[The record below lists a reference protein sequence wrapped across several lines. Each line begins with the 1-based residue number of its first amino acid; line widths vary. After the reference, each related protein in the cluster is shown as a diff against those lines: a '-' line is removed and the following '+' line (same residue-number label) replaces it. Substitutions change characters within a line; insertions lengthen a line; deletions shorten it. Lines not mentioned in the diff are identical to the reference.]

1 MTQQWKTEDID
12 PRTPAGADR
21 LRAESTRL
29 ADLVARAAAP
39 EGGFGYLGDDSRRDP
54 QEPVATWITAR
65 MTHVAG
71 LAALHGQDGMADLV
85 DVGVRGLRGPL
96 HDDVNGG
103 WFPTTRDHEV
113 KEAYAHAFVVLAA
126 ATATAAGHP
135 DGAALLQEALATVD
149 QHFWDEEQGLVV
161 DQFDTAFTR
170 ADPYRG
176 VNANMHT
183 VEAFLAA
190 YQVTGD
196 RLWLDRAARI
206 TERVVHHFAREN
218 DWRMP
223 EHFDEQWNADLEYS
237 ADNPGDQFRPYGV
250 TIGHL
255 LEWARLA
262 LHVRTALGDQAPA
275 WLLEDAAAMY
285 RAGVERGWD
294 VDGAPGF
301 IYTTDWQDRPV
312 VRERMHWVAAEAIAT
327 AWSLF
332 AATGDRHYLD
342 DYARWWSYVDAH
354 LLDHADG
361 SWRHELDAHNAPSAT
376 VWPGRPDIYHAY
388 QATILPLLPDEPS
401 FVGAA
406 RGGW

>member
-1 MTQQWKTEDID
+1 MTQQWTTRDFD
-12 PRTPAGADR
+12 PRTAAWQQR
-21 LRAESTRL
+21 LRDESTRL
-29 ADLVARAAAP
+29 ADLVARAQAP
-39 EGGFGYLGDDSRRDP
+39 EGGFGYLDDDSRRDP
-54 QEPVATWITAR
+54 HELVATWITAR
-65 MTHVAG
+65 MTHVAA
-71 LAALHGQDGMADLV
+71 LAALHGQDGASELV
-85 DVGVRGLRGPL
+85 DAGMRGLLGPL
-96 HDDVNGG
+96 RDHEHGG
-103 WFPTTRDHEV
+103 WFPTVRDHEP

-126 ATATAAGHP
+126 ASATAAGHP
-135 DGAALLQEALATVD
+135 DGQGLLTEALRSVED
-149 QHFWDEEQGLVV
+149 HFWDEDQGLVI
-161 DQFDTAFTR
+161 DQFDAAFTR

-196 RLWLDRAARI
+196 RVWLDRAARI
-206 TERVVHHFAREN
+206 TERVVHHFAKEN
-218 DWRMP
+218 DWRLP
-223 EHFDEQWNADLEYS
+223 EHFDEQWVADPEYN

-262 LHVRTALGDQAPA
+262 LHVRTALGDEAPG
-275 WLLEDAAAMY
+275 WLLDDAAAMY
-285 RAGVERGWD
+285 HAGVERGWD

-301 IYTTDWQDRPV
+301 VYTTDWQDRPV

-327 AWSLF
+327 AWALF
-332 AATGDRHYLD
+332 CATDDERYLD
-342 DYARWWSYVDAH
+342 DYARWWAYVVEY
-354 LLDHADG
+354 LLDPADG
-361 SWRHELDAHNAPSAT
+361 SWRHELDADNEPSAT

-388 QATILPLLPDEPS
+388 QATILPLLPVEPS